1 MQNALGRHA
10 VEGKTHVLIHSQM
23 LKSCYCPEHLMLRTQ
38 EWTKQSKIPT
48 PKGFFLHKGLGFLL
62 TDLQTA

>member
-1 MQNALGRHA
+1 
-10 VEGKTHVLIHSQM
+10 M